1 MNLKKLNL
9 LPVNI
14 QLFADGTEGDDDI
27 EIDVEDLFN
36 DTEVSPTS
44 TSTSTTETGDLTQA
58 MTKRINDVRTKAER
72 DTQDVPLPRA

>member
-1 MNLKKLNL
+1 MFLTFTHLTKNIALIYWVRIQLGGIQMNLKKLNL

-36 DTEVSPTS
+36 DT
-44 TSTSTTETGDLTQA
+44 GGLA
-58 MTKRINDVRTKAER
+58 N
-72 DTQDVPLPRA
+72 LN